1 MFDSDLIIKDGAF
14 TEPTKLKGI
23 LSKRM
28 NITYGRNVSG
38 KSTIARAFREQQP
51 DRQAIV
57 YLVFPSFKNFISDIP
72 DSGPFNV
79 STFTQLRL
87 EERLIISMRNKTS
100 L

>member
-1 MFDSDLIIKDGAF
+1 ML
-14 TEPTKLKGI
+14 
-23 LSKRM
+23 
-28 NITYGRNVSG
+28 YQ
-38 KSTIARAFREQQP
+38 REGSRERGFSN
-51 DRQAIV
+51 RQAIV
-57 YLVFPSFKNFISDIP
+57 YLVFPGFKNFISDIP